1 MENSV
6 TMTLEV
12 SPALN
17 ERLSALAKTN
27 KMDLDKVLLKALTLY
42 GVASQA
48 KQENKRLGILDA
60 DQHLVAEVV
69 GI

>member
-6 TMTLEV
+6 TMTLQV

-17 ERLSALAKTN
+17 DKLSQLAQANKT
-27 KMDLDKVLLKALTLY
+27 DLDTLLLKALTLY

-48 KQENKRLGILDA
+48 KSENRRIGILDA
-60 DQHLVAEVV
+60 EQHVVAEVV